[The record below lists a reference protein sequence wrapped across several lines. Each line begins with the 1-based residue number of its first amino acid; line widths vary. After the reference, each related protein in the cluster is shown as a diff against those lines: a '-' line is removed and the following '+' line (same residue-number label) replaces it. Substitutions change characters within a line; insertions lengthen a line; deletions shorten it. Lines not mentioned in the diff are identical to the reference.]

1 MIASTDKSAFRTLL
15 EDLLSRNPDT
25 DAEGEEAEEGMVPP
39 GRSVVEGLV
48 KASEKGLPPCPACGQ
63 WSMQRDSS
71 KKRTVLRG
79 LRRNHVIDSIATS
92 PSATVAVMRN
102 RTGRFGRRE

>member
-1 MIASTDKSAFRTLL
+1 MSCLWAV
-15 EDLLSRNPDT
+15 EH
-25 DAEGEEAEEGMVPP
+25 AEGQLEE
-39 GRSVVEGLV
+39 
-48 KASEKGLPPCPACGQ
+48 
-63 WSMQRDSS
+63 
-71 KKRTVLRG
+71 RTVLRG